1 MRALLFLCLI
11 AASLFHIRLVAAQ
24 EVEGRVYLPKATAPT
39 QAITGRYQLDSAS
52 VSEAESPVAVVYL
65 QPAFGKGEKLE
76 GHKTAEMTQKNTRF
90 VPGLLAVETG
100 TTVEFPNLD
109 DAYHNVFSYSK
120 AKRFDLGRY
129 RKGEKPASVLFDK
142 AGVVALHCEIHESMR
157 GTILVLDTPYF
168 EKTNPEGSYHLG
180 PVPPGRYV
188 LTAWVDQD
196 DVRTRTV
203 ELKAGE
209 SAHIDLPSK

>member
-1 MRALLFLCLI
+1 MRARLFLWLI
-11 AASLFHIRLVAAQ
+11 TASLLHVRLATAQ
-24 EVEGRVYLPKATAPT
+24 EVEGRVYLPKASAAA
-39 QAITGRYQLDSAS
+39 QAITGRYQLDSGNA
-52 VSEAESPVAVVYL
+52 SEAESPAAVVYL
-65 QPAFGKGEKLE
+65 QPASGRGEKLE
-76 GHKTAEMTQKNTRF
+76 GHKTVEMTQRNIRF
-90 VPGLLAVETG
+90 VPGLLAIQTG

-129 RKGEKPASVLFDK
+129 RKGEKPATVLFDK

-168 EKTNPEGSYHLG
+168 QRTTAEGTYRLG

-188 LTAWVDQD
+188 LTAWVDQN

-203 ELKAGE
+203 ELRAGE
-209 SAHIDLPSK
+209 SAHFDLPSK